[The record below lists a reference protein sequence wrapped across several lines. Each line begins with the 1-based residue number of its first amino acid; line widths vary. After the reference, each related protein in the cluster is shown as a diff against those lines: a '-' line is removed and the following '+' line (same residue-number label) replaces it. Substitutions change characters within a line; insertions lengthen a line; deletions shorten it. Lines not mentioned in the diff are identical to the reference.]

1 MEVSLKP
8 DLQAKLDQ
16 LARET
21 GRATGE
27 LVEDAVAGYFQEL
40 AQTREV
46 LDRRFGELES
56 GRVEP
61 IDGEEAFLM
70 LMQKT
75 ERRGNVCGLREQLR
89 APSGGVGR
97 P

>member
-1 MEVSLKP
+1 MDVSLNP

-40 AQTREV
+40 AQTRQV
-46 LDRRFGELES
+46 LDLRFDELE
-56 GRVEP
+56 GGQVEP
-61 IDGEEAFLM
+61 IDGEEAFRM
-70 LMQKT
+70 LMQRT
-75 ERRGNVCGLREQLR
+75 ERQRQRLRP
-89 APSGGVGR
+89 A
-97 P
+97 